1 MVILNTSFHLLASR
15 EPEFVEWAENRY
27 MAAAKASG
35 LFDETLL
42 IKILTEVDPQLKAY
56 AVQLKGESLDDA
68 ARWHDDIAA
77 RLRSDL
83 TSRYGE
89 DILYFSTFMEIVKS

>member
-1 MVILNTSFHLLASR
+1 MIILNTSFHLLASY
-15 EPEFVEWAENRY
+15 EPEFIEWVENHY
-27 MAAAKASG
+27 MAAAKGSG

-56 AVQLKGESLDDA
+56 AVQLRGESLEEA
-68 ARWHDDIAA
+68 TRWHDGIAS

-89 DILYFSTFMEIVKS
+89 DILYFSTYMEIIGS

>member
-1 MVILNTSFHLLASR
+1 MIILNTSFHLIANR
-15 EPEFVEWAENRY
+15 EAEFVEWAKNHY
-27 MAAAKASG
+27 ITAAKASG

-42 IKILTEVDPQLKAY
+42 IKILTDIDPQLKAY
-56 AVQLKGESLDDA
+56 SVQLRGESLEDTTQ
-68 ARWHDDIAA
+68 WHDETAA

-89 DILYFSTFMEIVKS
+89 DILYFSTYMEVLES

>member
-1 MVILNTSFHLLASR
+1 MIILNTSFHLLAR
-15 EPEFVEWAENRY
+15 HEPEFVEWAENHY

-35 LFDETLL
+35 LFDESLL

-56 AVQLKGESLDDA
+56 SVQLKGKSLEDA
-68 ARWHDDIAA
+68 TRWHDDIAA
-77 RLRSDL
+77 RLRSEL

-89 DILYFSTFMEIVKS
+89 DILYFSTYMEIIKS